1 MKKKIVFTM
10 VLFMAFAGS
19 YIYTTNAASNAEN
32 SMPKFI
38 KKPSDQTVPPGGTI
52 KIEAIVRGTPTPEVR
67 WYKENRR
74 IYNNDRTTIS
84 TDSTGKAT
92 LTIVKAKQEDEGI
105 YEIKAENI
113 IGMVDTT
120 CTVRVSKKR

>member
-92 LTIVKAKQEDEGI
+92 LTIVKAKQ
-105 YEIKAENI
+105 
-113 IGMVDTT
+113 
-120 CTVRVSKKR
+120 